1 MQAVRMTGVALV
13 FLVGLISAAF
23 GVWFAVSDQ
32 PFDSAGYADEF
43 EMDKGEIAAFNP
55 RVASWSV
62 HVQNQIGSLTFGWG
76 VLVMGLAATGL
87 RLGVPWAR
95 WVLWAGAL
103 PTVLYSAL
111 HEFIEFGTIDVGTIS
126 SLVVAALFILG
137 MALTY
142 VPTRAPREDDEPT
155 SAA

>member
-1 MQAVRMTGVALV
+1 MTGVALV
-13 FLVGLISAAF
+13 FLVGLVSAAF

-43 EMDKGEIAAFNP
+43 EMQKEEVAAFNP

-87 RLGVPWAR
+87 RQGVAWAR

-111 HEFIEFGTIDVGTIS
+111 HEFIEFGTMDVGTIS
-126 SLVVAALFILG
+126 SLVVAALFVVG

-142 VPTRAPREDDEPT
+142 APAASARDEEELSP
-155 SAA
+155 AA